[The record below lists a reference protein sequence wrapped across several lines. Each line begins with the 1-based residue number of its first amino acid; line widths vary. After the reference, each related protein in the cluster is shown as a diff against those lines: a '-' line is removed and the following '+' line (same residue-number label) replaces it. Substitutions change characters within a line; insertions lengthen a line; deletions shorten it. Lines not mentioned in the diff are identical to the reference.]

1 MLTSFEKMSGDKL
14 QKYEYSYDKDGYRT
28 TKKYYE
34 DGILQTETVYMWKDG
49 KLVGSNISDDSG
61 TTLLTIKYIYNGE
74 ELVAINLNGGVLLVE
89 KNLQGDITSLYS
101 VDNDEKLFD
110 FYYDAYGNVSFS
122 QENSIIVTIIKALVV
137 ILASVAYRGYYYD
150 FDTGLYYLQ
159 SRYYDPRT
167 GRFISLDDT
176 QIAMFSV
183 GDPLGLNLYAYCDN
197 DPVNKCD
204 ENGYLSYGAQAV
216 AVATMIT
223 VYKNSVAAQ
232 LFLSGFTKTSQ
243 KLIKSKNFN
252 DLLLKRLKQST
263 AIQNRLNALISMTQ
277 RRGSTS
283 GKASYV
289 INFYE
294 YKKNISDVDL
304 LLAIGGGGN
313 ISFSIKSKGKK
324 NSKGNTI
331 YSVTLSCKNDSF
343 DFDDFWDN
351 KTKHTKNAIVM
362 LLNNVGASFQKCG
375 AFKSFKWSF
384 TVTYDGYYK

>member
-49 KLVGSNISDDSG
+49 KLVGSNVSDDSG
-61 TTLLTIKYIYNGE
+61 STIFTIKYIYNGE

-159 SRYYDPRT
+159 SRYYDPQT

-176 QIAMFSV
+176 QIAIAAA
-183 GDPLGLNLYAYCDN
+183 GEPLGANLYAYCEN
-197 DPVNKCD
+197 NPVNYCD
-204 ENGYLSYGAQAV
+204 YTGKK
-216 AVATMIT
+216 I
-223 VYKNSVAAQ
+223 
-232 LFLSGFTKTSQ
+232 
-243 KLIKSKNFN
+243 IKSIDRAFGESDFISKYKIKQNSFN
-252 DLLLKRLKQST
+252 CYGY
-263 AIQNRLNALISMTQ
+263 AL
-277 RRGSTS
+277 
-283 GKASYV
+283 
-289 INFYE
+289 
-294 YKKNISDVDL
+294 
-304 LLAIGGGGN
+304 
-313 ISFSIKSKGKK
+313 
-324 NSKGNTI
+324 
-331 YSVTLSCKNDSF
+331 
-343 DFDDFWDN
+343 
-351 KTKHTKNAIVM
+351 
-362 LLNNVGASFQKCG
+362 
-375 AFKSFKWSF
+375 
-384 TVTYDGYYK
+384 GYYKKVDPGFKSNSREKELLFMYLRNNQVDKVANLVISDLNKMYRYGVNVTKSGGVNHKLKHGHQWLIALRISKDDYHFMKKSYNGVWSFKAGIGGPVIELKPGYTPENVSWSTYKKSGKNWVVKNRNYYTSKIIYFVVNG